1 MTTKRREIH
10 YKGFSADEIGLVKG
24 AKASGIQLIKRTTS
38 EVVIFNMYDQK
49 KETFQVLAIFPF
61 SSDRKRMSIILKDE
75 YGMISLYT
83 KGADHHMLDRLNLQ
97 KNGIPDM

>member
-49 KETFQVLAIFPF
+49 KETF
-61 SSDRKRMSIILKDE
+61 
-75 YGMISLYT
+75 
-83 KGADHHMLDRLNLQ
+83 
-97 KNGIPDM
+97 